1 MTAPGNK
8 IARLPRW
15 LLLLMLMTGTL
26 ALHAQQPD
34 IDSLK
39 GKLMYANTDSLKL
52 ELLNKIEDAYRNRAQ
67 LDSAIHYGQM
77 GLELIQNGRFPPIQE
92 VWQLSLL
99 NHLANITDNYDLA
112 MQYANRQ
119 IMLSE
124 RLKDNLQI
132 AYAYSGMASVAA
144 GIGDL
149 RKALAY
155 DLQAKTVFER
165 VESGHL
171 AIQNIAELYL
181 KLHMPD
187 SALVFN
193 KIAYHIADTGHN
205 QQYMKD
211 FAIRVFGN
219 IYAEKGDTAAALKYY
234 RQFIGDFYQYNLNN
248 REISMV
254 YLDVARIF
262 KGKGQADSAIR
273 YARLSLDAARKY
285 HDLERVK
292 ESAGIL
298 YDLYSVLNNEHEAF
312 MYYRM
317 ASVAADSLL
326 TIDKL
331 RLVQNLSFNEQM
343 REKDQAAAD
352 ARQARQRAVF
362 IFGVTIVLVIATSL
376 IWYRIR
382 QLRLRHKMVLEQKEA
397 EKLRAIDRMK
407 DKFFTNITH
416 ELRTPLSLIMAPAAF
431 YLEHPEELQDTPQL
445 LKSIY
450 RNSNYLLQL
459 IDQLLDISRLDAG
472 KMNLSLSRGSFGNY
486 ITGIGLGFEEQAAQ
500 KGIILHFAN
509 EVRGEYL
516 FDAAGWKKIIHNLV
530 GNALK
535 FTPAGGDIYLT
546 VGQPAGASDAG
557 VSNVDMVQVSVRDT
571 GIGIGKEQLPFI
583 TDRFYQ
589 ADNQLTRAY
598 EGAGIGLSLVN
609 ELVKLMNGRL
619 EIDSEAGKGS
629 VFTIT
634 MALASAAGRTDI
646 PEATPPAVDG
656 SLPGYQEPVIPVQ
669 KGKDAT
675 TILIAEDN
683 TELKDFLQKSLG
695 TNYNILAAG
704 DGAHAYELT
713 LSHRP
718 DLIVSDIMMPVM
730 DGLELCDKVKN
741 NPAVSHIPFIILS
754 AKTTEGTRIAGW
766 QKGADDYLTKPFSVD
781 ELLSRIGN
789 MLERSAQYRVKR
801 AEMEH
806 QILDLEARALR
817 AQMNPHFIFNCMN
830 SIKALIQ
837 QKEEDKSITYL
848 TTFSKLIRTIF
859 QNSDKREISLYDEI
873 ETCRLYIQ
881 LESMRFGNKFSYS
894 FAVDSTIDLKSL
906 LVPALVV
913 QPFIEN
919 AIWHGIVPKEQGGS
933 IHITVKRQGEDIR
946 CIIDDDGIGREM
958 SLQNKFAK
966 GSTHQSKGVHL
977 TQSRINLNNVL
988 NARNASIDIID
999 KKDTEGRAAGTMVI
1013 LTFKELES

>member
-1 MTAPGNK
+1 MTATGNNS
-8 IARLPRW
+8 ARLLNWR
-15 LLLLMLMTGTL
+15 LLLMLMIGPL
-26 ALHAQQPD
+26 SLCAQQSD

-39 GKLMYANTDSLKL
+39 GRLIHAITDSLKL
-52 ELLNKIEDAYRNRAQ
+52 ELLNKIEDGYRNRAQ
-67 LDSAIHYGQM
+67 LDSAIHYGQL
-77 GLELIQNGRFPPIQE
+77 GLELIQNGQFPPIQE

-119 IMLSE
+119 IVLSE

-132 AYAYSGMASVAA
+132 AYAYSGMASVAV

-149 RKALAY
+149 RKALAF
-155 DLQAKTVFER
+155 DFKARKAFER

-219 IYAEKGDTAAALKYY
+219 IYAEKGDTAAALQYY
-234 RQFIGDFYQYNLNN
+234 RQFIADFYQYNLNN

-254 YLDVARIF
+254 YLDVARVF
-262 KGKGQADSAIR
+262 RGKGQADSAIR

-285 HDLERVK
+285 HDLVRVK

-298 YDLYSVLNNEHEAF
+298 YDLYSSINNEHEAF
-312 MYYRM
+312 TYYRM
-317 ASVAADSLL
+317 ASAAADSLL

-352 ARQARQRAVF
+352 ARQARQRTVF
-362 IFGVTIVLVIATSL
+362 IFGASIVLVIATSL

-407 DKFFTNITH
+407 EKFFTNITH

-450 RNSNYLLQL
+450 RNSNYLLFL
-459 IDQLLDISRLDAG
+459 IDQLLDISKLDAG

-486 ITGIGLGFEEQAAQ
+486 ITGIGLSFEEQAVQ

-516 FDAAGWKKIIHNLV
+516 FDAVGWKKIIHNLV

-535 FTPAGGDIYLT
+535 FTPAGGDIYLAVRQT
-546 VGQPAGASDAG
+546 TQASDAG
-557 VSNVDMVQVSVRDT
+557 MIEVSVRDT
-571 GIGIGKEQLPFI
+571 GIGIDKEQIPYI

-619 EIDSEAGKGS
+619 EIDSERGKGS

-646 PEATPPAVDG
+646 PEASPPAVNG

-669 KGKDAT
+669 KGKNGT

-695 TNYNILAAG
+695 TSYNILTAG

-741 NPAVSHIPFIILS
+741 NPSVSHIPFIILS
-754 AKTTEGTRIAGW
+754 ARTTEGTRIAGW
-766 QKGADDYLTKPFSVD
+766 QRGADDYLTKPFSVD
-781 ELLSRIGN
+781 ELQSRIGN
-789 MLERSAQYRVKR
+789 MLERSAQYRIKR

-881 LESMRFGNKFSYS
+881 LESMRFGNKFNYS
-894 FAVDSTIDLKSL
+894 FSVDSTIDLKSL

-933 IHITVKRQGEDIR
+933 IHIKVNRQGEDIC

-958 SLQNKFAK
+958 SMQNKFAK
-966 GSTHQSKGVHL
+966 GTTHQSKGVHL